1 MAEGTYLVGLVH
13 QEKPGISQ
21 VELAAHGGRVQVVDV
36 TSKQLHV
43 AQPKRRHDRP
53 GPLDCRLAEVDA
65 NHPPG
70 RAHHLRHDGQP
81 ANGATAAVDGMP
93 AFLHTDPAEGGTGH
107 LPGGLSDTQ
116 EPPKILEVRVEN
128 GVQTVRIELG

>member
-1 MAEGTYLVGLVH
+1 
-13 QEKPGISQ
+13 
-21 VELAAHGGRVQVVDV
+21 
-36 TSKQLHV
+36 
-43 AQPKRRHDRP
+43 
-53 GPLDCRLAEVDA
+53 RLAEADA
-65 NHPPG
+65 NPPPG

-116 EPPKILEVRVEN
+116 EPPKILVAAVEDVAPDPIRDRFSHDRPPCRRARE
-128 GVQTVRIELG
+128 GLVLTPAPSFRTGLHPG